1 MLNTEV
7 TKELVEEK
15 KPDAVILAT
24 GGKQLV
30 PSIKGIDKE
39 NVFLAHDV
47 LEGIKKVGRNVL
59 IAGAGLVGLETADFL
74 RERGGRTST
83 LIDMIPAVNYGIL
96 GVGTHLKARLDSI
109 GTQYIMGAKSKNLQ
123 IRELYTSRT
132 EKRKLQMDMTVS
144 LLQWE
149 QKLIIHWKKNSKE
162 SFRRYM

>member
-109 GTQYIMGAKSKNLQ
+109 GTQYIMGAKIKEFTDTGVVYEQNG
-123 IRELYTSRT
+123 E
-132 EKRKLQMDMTVS
+132 EKTADGYDS
-144 LLQWE
+144 
-149 QKLIIHWKKNSKE
+149 IIIAMGAKAYNPLE
-162 SFRRYM
+162 EE